1 MQILQ
6 KKKRSDCCAF
16 LVVNYLYVLSVFI
29 VSRHIDLPFLFS
41 NPAFRE
47 MIPLTLKVRIGF
59 AFLGYVFIPMCS
71 LFSRTIELSPTPT
84 FENLLLFVVTL
95 FWNPDLVLRCY

>member
-29 VSRHIDLPFLFS
+29 VSRHIDLPFRFS
-41 NPAFRE
+41 NPAFRQVITFALE
-47 MIPLTLKVRIGF
+47 VRIGF
-59 AFLGYVFIPMCS
+59 AFLGDVFIPMCS
-71 LFSRTIELSPTPT
+71 LFSRTIELSPAPT
-84 FENLLLFVVTL
+84 FENFFLLVVTL
-95 FWNPDLVLRCY
+95 FWNPDFMLRCC